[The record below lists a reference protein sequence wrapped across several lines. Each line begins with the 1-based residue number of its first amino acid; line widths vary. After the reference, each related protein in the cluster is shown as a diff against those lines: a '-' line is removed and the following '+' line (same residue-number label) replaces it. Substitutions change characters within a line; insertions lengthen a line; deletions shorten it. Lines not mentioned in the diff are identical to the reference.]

1 MARNFTELIA
11 WQRAM
16 KLTKA
21 IYNASAHFPSDE
33 KYALLQQIRRA
44 AVSVPS
50 NIAEGQARHSSKEFL
65 RFLSNARGS
74 LAEVQT
80 HIMLAEEFGYIPNSE
95 AKKLFTDA
103 SELYRIIN
111 GLYSSILDKVEA
123 EKQLSTNH

>member
-123 EKQLSTNH
+123 ERQLSTNH